1 PGTAQGIVNVVASSV
16 KGLSPEKVVLI
27 DYRGKVLSR
36 NESSDPGLSAQ
47 QLDRRQKVETE
58 LATKII
64 QILEPAVGQGKV
76 RPQVSVTMNL
86 QQVEETVE
94 QYDPQGSVIRSQEKE
109 EERQGTRNDRVVG
122 GIPGP
127 RGTPNATASNPPLP
141 PAAATPANT
150 ANPANAA
157 AG

>member
-1 PGTAQGIVNVVASSV
+1 
-16 KGLSPEKVVLI
+16 
-27 DYRGKVLSR
+27 
-36 NESSDPGLSAQ
+36 

-58 LATKII
+58 LATKIQ

-94 QYDPQGSVIRSQEKE
+94 QYDPQGSVIRSQDKE
-109 EERQGTRNDRVVG
+109 EERQSRNDTAR

-127 RGTPNATASNPPLP
+127 RGVPSVTASNPPLP
-141 PAAATPANT
+141 NPATPANQP
-150 ANPANAA
+150 NPATGAAGAA
-157 AG
+157 AQPDPSGLAAGNSSVKQKEITNFEVSKTMRHVMNGAGKIDR